1 MNYDPNKMERSFSRV
16 IICSDSLRADSYT
29 VSLDFS
35 DMNTILK
42 TGMFFSYC
50 EKKNNKMTGVHCKSF
65 KNYFMSKEGVVI
77 C

>member
-16 IICSDSLRADSYT
+16 IICSDYLRADSYT

-50 EKKNNKMTGVHCKSF
+50 EKRTTKWQVFIVKALKTILWVKKM
-65 KNYFMSKEGVVI
+65 
-77 C
+77 